1 MNEIKM
7 YGGEELAKPA
17 TPAAISTGMASE
29 QALAVAKIQAALT
42 IAKASPRNVI
52 KAQAEITKTC
62 QRKKVAEC
70 AEWAFKK
77 GTKVIDGPSIKI
89 AQIIATLWGN
99 IRFGFREVG
108 SGPGYI
114 EIEAFAWDLETNT
127 EATRFFRVANS
138 LYTAT
143 GGKELS
149 EARDVYENM
158 ASVAQRR
165 VRSCIQQVIPDD
177 IFETALEEC
186 HRTLKRDDPR
196 SIDEKIRDMVVAFDA
211 LGISQAELEGLLQH
225 PLKGVTDIEI
235 RTLGK
240 VYRSIADG
248 VGTKEEWFK
257 KSSTLIDA
265 KAKIEAARA
274 AAPAQEAPPKP
285 PAPVPAAAPEQAPA
299 AERTRK
305 PRSDR
310 GVPRKHQEDARKPGE
325 PPKDLQ
331 PTQPEKPDNSWVRE
345 ATPEEQ
351 ERFFSTQEAMEP
363 DEKQNTTSDSPA
375 AEPQTQPP
383 FNPVEEL
390 YSLADELWGPRA
402 GGMLLG
408 QCKLHGVDLEHLTP
422 ETASKMIDALHVLI
436 ERLKQE

>member
-1 MNEIKM
+1 MTAEIRM
-7 YGGEELAKPA
+7 YGGEELQKAPQQQQQIG
-17 TPAAISTGMASE
+17 ISTGMASE

-52 KAQAEITKTC
+52 KAQADIAKAC
-62 QRKKVAEC
+62 QRKKVAEA

-99 IRFGFREVG
+99 IRFGFRELG
-108 SGPGYI
+108 SGPGYT

-143 GGKELS
+143 GGKELN
-149 EARDVYENM
+149 EARDIYENM

-177 IFETALEEC
+177 IFETAIEEC
-186 HRTLKRDDPR
+186 HKTLKREDPR
-196 SIDEKIRDMVVAFDA
+196 STDEKIRDMVVAFDA

-257 KSSTLIDA
+257 KSSTIVDA
-265 KAKIEAARA
+265 KARIDAEKQKAADNTTT
-274 AAPAQEAPPKP
+274 APAPT
-285 PAPVPAAAPEQAPA
+285 PAEPQTTESADKS
-299 AERTRK
+299 RK

-310 GVPRKHQEDARKPGE
+310 GVPRKPREEASTPLTAESKVAPEAQTASTDETATAVAPAAPGE
-325 PPKDLQ
+325 PFDPIK
-331 PTQPEKPDNSWVRE
+331 
-345 ATPEEQ
+345 
-351 ERFFSTQEAMEP
+351 
-363 DEKQNTTSDSPA
+363 
-375 AEPQTQPP
+375 
-383 FNPVEEL
+383 EL
-390 YSLADELWGPRA
+390 YSIADRLWGNKA
-402 GGMLLG
+402 GGMLMG
-408 QCKLHGVDLEHLTP
+408 QCKLVGVDITALTH
-422 ETASKMIDALHVLI
+422 ETASTMIDILNEKIAMFNQDDND
-436 ERLKQE
+436 E

>member
-1 MNEIKM
+1 MTAEIRM
-7 YGGEELAKPA
+7 YGGEELQKAPQQQQ
-17 TPAAISTGMASE
+17 TGISTGMASE

-52 KAQAEITKTC
+52 KAQADIAKAC
-62 QRKKVAEC
+62 QRKKVAEA

-99 IRFGFREVG
+99 IRFGFRELG
-108 SGPGYI
+108 SGPGYT

-143 GGKELS
+143 GGKELN
-149 EARDVYENM
+149 EARDIYENM

-177 IFETALEEC
+177 IFETAIEEC
-186 HRTLKRDDPR
+186 HKTLKREDPR
-196 SIDEKIRDMVVAFDA
+196 STDEKIRDMVVAFDA

-257 KSSTLIDA
+257 KSSTIVDA
-265 KAKIEAARA
+265 KARIDAEKQKAADNTTTA
-274 AAPAQEAPPKP
+274 LAPT
-285 PAPVPAAAPEQAPA
+285 PAEPQTTESADKS
-299 AERTRK
+299 RK

-310 GVPRKHQEDARKPGE
+310 GVPRKPREEAPTPLTAESKVAPEAQTASTDETATAVAPAAPGE
-325 PPKDLQ
+325 PFDPIK
-331 PTQPEKPDNSWVRE
+331 
-345 ATPEEQ
+345 
-351 ERFFSTQEAMEP
+351 
-363 DEKQNTTSDSPA
+363 
-375 AEPQTQPP
+375 
-383 FNPVEEL
+383 EL
-390 YSLADELWGPRA
+390 YSIADRLWGNKA
-402 GGMLLG
+402 GGMLMG
-408 QCKLHGVDLEHLTP
+408 QCKLVGVDITALTH
-422 ETASKMIDALHVLI
+422 ETASTMIDILNEKIAMFNQDDND
-436 ERLKQE
+436 E

>member
-1 MNEIKM
+1 MTAEIRM
-7 YGGEELAKPA
+7 YGGEELQKAPQQQQQ
-17 TPAAISTGMASE
+17 PGISTGMASE

-52 KAQAEITKTC
+52 KAQADIAKAC
-62 QRKKVAEC
+62 QRKKVAEA

-99 IRFGFREVG
+99 IRFGFRELG
-108 SGPGYI
+108 SGPGYT

-143 GGKELS
+143 GGKELN
-149 EARDVYENM
+149 EARDIYENM

-186 HRTLKRDDPR
+186 HKTLKREDPR
-196 SIDEKIRDMVVAFDA
+196 STDEKIRDMVVAFDA

-257 KSSTLIDA
+257 KSSTIIDA
-265 KAKIEAARA
+265 KARIEAEKQK
-274 AAPAQEAPPKP
+274 APAST
-285 PAPVPAAAPEQAPA
+285 PAEPQT
-299 AERTRK
+299 AESSDKSRK

-310 GVPRKHQEDARKPGE
+310 GVPRKPREEAPTPPPAE
-325 PPKDLQ
+325 PKVE
-331 PTQPEKPDNSWVRE
+331 PE
-345 ATPEEQ
+345 AQT
-351 ERFFSTQEAMEP
+351 AAP
-363 DEKQNTTSDSPA
+363 DETAPAVAPA
-375 AEPQTQPP
+375 APDKP
-383 FNPVEEL
+383 FDPIEEL
-390 YSLADELWGPRA
+390 YSIADRLWGNKA
-402 GGMLLG
+402 DSTLMG
-408 QCKLHGVDLEHLTP
+408 QCKLVGVDISKLTP
-422 ETASKMIDALHVLI
+422 ETASKMIDILNEKIAMFN
-436 ERLKQE
+436 QEDNDE